1 MKDLRAIRGG
11 RIVREMIA
19 QGEHETQDFKFAV
32 SDASKIARS
41 LSAFA
46 NNHGGRLLIGVKDNG
61 NIAGVRSEED
71 ACVVEL
77 AAERYCRPAQKI
89 DFKAYNVDGTAC
101 VIVAEIEA
109 SADRPIYASE
119 PDGSWRAYYR
129 VADEN
134 IVAPPLMVRA
144 WEMQASGL
152 GSAFSLDGITTAV
165 LAYISERVDVAD
177 SRELALALHVSQAAA
192 DEAVARLMPMELIE
206 FVFVS
211 PGFRIKAVH
220 RQ

>member
-1 MKDLRAIRGG
+1 MKDLKAIRGG

-32 SDASKIARS
+32 SDARKIARS

-77 AAERYCRPAQKI
+77 AAERYCRPPQKI

-109 SADRPIYASE
+109 SVDRPVYASE
-119 PDGSWRAYYR
+119 SDGSWRAYYR

-144 WEMQASGL
+144 WELQTSGL
-152 GSAFSLDGITTAV
+152 GSAFSLDGITTDI
-165 LAYISERVDVAD
+165 LAFIAGRGDVAD
-177 SRELALALHVSQAAA
+177 SRELALAMHVSQAAA
-192 DEAVARLMPMELIE
+192 DEAVAMLMSMELIE
-206 FVFVS
+206 YVFVS
-211 PGFRIKAVH
+211 PGFRIRAVH

>member
-1 MKDLRAIRGG
+1 
-11 RIVREMIA
+11 
-19 QGEHETQDFKFAV
+19 
-32 SDASKIARS
+32 
-41 LSAFA
+41 
-46 NNHGGRLLIGVKDNG
+46 
-61 NIAGVRSEED
+61 
-71 ACVVEL
+71 
-77 AAERYCRPAQKI
+77 
-89 DFKAYNVDGTAC
+89 
-101 VIVAEIEA
+101 
-109 SADRPIYASE
+109 
-119 PDGSWRAYYR
+119 
-129 VADEN
+129 
-134 IVAPPLMVRA
+134 MVRA

-192 DEAVARLMPMELIE
+192 DEAVARLMSMELIE